1 MLLSVVT
8 GAQAVVV
15 YTTDF
20 SSAGASAGGSAQNGA
35 TLVSDNISGMTAIP
49 ISTTDYT
56 SGGNDYSFVNVT
68 AAHGVSGQ
76 WLRGDAG
83 GLGTVTIALNNLP
96 THSFLS
102 IDLFAAAGGGLDA
115 PRFTDPSDPANDS
128 FQINVDG
135 NDLLSGDEIH
145 FFARGDR
152 DFRGN
157 LIGTTLEAPSD
168 AGPGGSGP
176 SGRNGSEFLNNRQEV
191 WGHDALFDLGTDGKL
206 TIPHT
211 ASSVTLTLSTTI
223 NGDGLGDEIFALAN
237 VVVDTS
243 VPEPSSTL
251 LGVFGVSMLALR
263 RRR

>member
-1 MLLSVVT
+1 M
-8 GAQAVVV
+8 
-15 YTTDF
+15 
-20 SSAGASAGGSAQNGA
+20 
-35 TLVSDNISGMTAIP
+35 
-49 ISTTDYT
+49 
-56 SGGNDYSFVNVT
+56 
-68 AAHGVSGQ
+68 
-76 WLRGDAG
+76 
-83 GLGTVTIALNNLP
+83 
-96 THSFLS
+96 
-102 IDLFAAAGGGLDA
+102 
-115 PRFTDPSDPANDS
+115 S

-251 LGVFGVSMLALR
+251 LGIFGVSMLALR